1 MKNKS
6 QNSPI
11 PVDHPI
17 EVNPVRSAV
26 KDFVLPFT
34 LLLSSYLPRCVVIVI
49 YAYTDVEIDSLLL
62 INLL

>member
-17 EVNPVRSAV
+17 EANPVRSAV
-26 KDFVLPFT
+26 NDFASLFT
-34 LLLSSYLPRCVVIVI
+34 LLSSSYLPLCVVTVI